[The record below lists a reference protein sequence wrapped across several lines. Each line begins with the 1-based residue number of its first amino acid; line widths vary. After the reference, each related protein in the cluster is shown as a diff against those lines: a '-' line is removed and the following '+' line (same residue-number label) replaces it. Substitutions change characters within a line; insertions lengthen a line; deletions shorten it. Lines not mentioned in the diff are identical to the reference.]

1 MRPRRVRRYGPDD
14 GRWCAARSS
23 DIVCIAHSCPAPTPG
38 PPATAHSPD
47 IRAAGAAWWADP
59 PTSSAPQQ
67 HRRQAVGELADGG
80 ADRRDLPGNTRGGR
94 RHDKAKAAQRR
105 LLTAL
110 EADAPLG
117 LQDEVPGRIL
127 VEPLHVELDRRI
139 RRNGPRGPLAQVVTL
154 RQAHTPFLDHSH

>member
-14 GRWCAARSS
+14 GRWWPARSS
-23 DIVCIAHSCPAPTPG
+23 SLVCIARSCPAPTPG

-67 HRRQAVGELADGG
+67 HRRHAVGELADGG

-105 LLTAL
+105 FLTVV
-110 EADAPLG
+110 EAAARLG
-117 LQDEVPGRIL
+117 LQDEFPGRIL

-139 RRNGPRGPLAQVVTL
+139 RRDRHRPALAD
-154 RQAHTPFLDHSH
+154 DHAL